1 MFILQIFSLKNELI
15 FSSLI
20 QLNFMRWLYELIS
33 HSIYVEPTIFKDFF
47 CFLTTVQANPVDCEI
62 KRIFLAFGV
71 CAAIH
76 IKGGK
81 TFILIIRCLKQTGP
95 FLNVCLQ
102 LTLSTSSRC
111 YYLFCI
117 PIYKRGR
124 VRAGSMNYY
133 RIANDA

>member
-1 MFILQIFSLKNELI
+1 MFILQIFSLRNELI

-33 HSIYVEPTIFKDFF
+33 HSMYVKPTIFSKLFF
-47 CFLTTVQANPVDCEI
+47 FFFLTTVQANPVDCEI

-71 CAAIH
+71 CAAIY

-81 TFILIIRCLKQTGP
+81 TVILIIRCLKQTGP
-95 FLNVCLQ
+95 FLNVYLQ
-102 LTLSTSSRC
+102 LTLPTSSRY

-124 VRAGSMNYY
+124 VRAGSKNY
-133 RIANDA
+133 